1 MKKGGENMYKWT
13 KTYAVNTKFSDPVEI
28 GAIIEVDAASGSSK
42 QKVLS
47 VTVRR
52 NQQGAEYKTLLVEAL

>member
-1 MKKGGENMYKWT
+1 MYKWT

-28 GAIIEVDAASGSSK
+28 GQIIEVDAASGSSK

-52 NQQGAEYKTLLVEAL
+52 NQKGDEYKTVIVEAV